1 VVVVCG
7 VDLRGVARKPSG
19 VALLGE
25 GLLYVGVFHWDE
37 ELLELVRA
45 YRPSV
50 VAVDAPLSPAEGF
63 REVDREML
71 RRGFRVLPPGWRG
84 MRALVERAVRLSR
97 ELASLGVT
105 VIETHPR
112 SALAASGCTA
122 ETLLR
127 MHGVEPCRELTR
139 DELDAIISAIVARY
153 YAEGVRA
160 GVSGADGCI
169 YLLPR
174 LC

>member
-1 VVVVCG
+1 MVVVCG

-19 VALLGE
+19 IALLGE
-25 GLLYVGVFHWDE
+25 RLLYVGVFHEDE
-37 ELLELVRA
+37 ELLDLVRV

-50 VAVDAPLSPAEGF
+50 AAVDAPLSLAEGF

-71 RRGFRVLPPGWRG
+71 RRGFKVLPPGWRS
-84 MRALVERAVRLSR
+84 MRVLVERAVRLSR
-97 ELASLGVT
+97 ALAELGVA

-122 ETLLR
+122 ETLLK
-127 MHGVEPCRELTR
+127 MHGVEPRRGLTR
-139 DELDAIISAIVARY
+139 DELDAVISAIVARY

-160 GVSGADGCI
+160 EVRGADGCI

>member
-1 VVVVCG
+1 MVVVCG
-7 VDLRGVARKPSG
+7 VDLRGVARRPSG

-25 GLLYVGVFHWDE
+25 GLLYVGVFHEDA
-37 ELLELVRA
+37 ELLELVKA
-45 YRPSV
+45 YGPSV
-50 VAVDAPLSPAEGF
+50 AAVDAPLSPAEGF

-84 MRALVERAVRLSR
+84 MRALVERAARLSR

-122 ETLLR
+122 GTLLR
-127 MHGVEPCRELTR
+127 MHGVELGRELTR

-153 YAEGVRA
+153 YAEGARAEVR
-160 GVSGADGCI
+160 GLDGCI